1 MLLSIVHFATDRT
14 DPGQLRVA
22 KTQPRPN
29 SPNIVV
35 DRWVRR
41 LGQDK
46 TGWHRASGLI
56 PIRDLLIILAIPLAH
71 SLAA

>member
-1 MLLSIVHFATDRT
+1 MFLSIVHFATDRT

-46 TGWHRASGLI
+46 TGWHDAQ
-56 PIRDLLIILAIPLAH
+56 D
-71 SLAA
+71 